1 MLTTRAC
8 DQSSP
13 PEVMS
18 RFRQH
23 ASASGSPY
31 FSAKPPV
38 FPESTPSAAD
48 RAAAAAA
55 SGSLSRGSSRS
66 PQPPVEP
73 PAAYLGP
80 APAPRGAAAAAD
92 SSTGRA
98 TDSSTGRAANGHA
111 ASSGAMEGPASSAPF
126 RTGRDGATRAE
137 GAARSTAAAA
147 QGSASGM
154 EAAAKGGGYG
164 WPQSVTASEAS
175 QASMHSEPAKPA
187 DYATVLGMLERVR
200 LPSVLSSSK
209 MCVSNLRRANSLH
222 YHVNVTELHCAATQ
236 LGRVVCTAHSCHCVV
251 WFAGRTDTRH
261 SH

>member
-1 MLTTRAC
+1 MLTTRAS

-38 FPESTPSAAD
+38 FPEPTPSAAD

-66 PQPPVEP
+66 PQPPAEP

-80 APAPRGAAAAAD
+80 APAPRGAAAA
-92 SSTGRA
+92 TLPLA
-98 TDSSTGRAANGHA
+98 TDSSAGRAANGHA
-111 ASSGAMEGPASSAPF
+111 ASSGATDGPTSSAPY

-137 GAARSTAAAA
+137 GAARSTAAAV

-200 LPSVLSSSK
+200 LPV
-209 MCVSNLRRANSLH
+209 A
-222 YHVNVTELHCAATQ
+222 
-236 LGRVVCTAHSCHCVV
+236 
-251 WFAGRTDTRH
+251 
-261 SH
+261 